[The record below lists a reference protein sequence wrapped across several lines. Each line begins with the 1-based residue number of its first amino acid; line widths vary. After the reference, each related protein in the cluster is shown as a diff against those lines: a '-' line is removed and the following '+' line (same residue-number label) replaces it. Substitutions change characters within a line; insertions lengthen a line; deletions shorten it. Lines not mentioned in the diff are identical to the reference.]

1 MADLLLGPVLR
12 YVGTTEATV
21 WVETDA
27 PCTVRVLG
35 AETPTFTVAN
45 HHYALVHV
53 TGFEPGETRAYE
65 VELDGE
71 SVWPP
76 TGYELPPPSIRTR
89 RDGEPVT
96 ITFGSCRVA
105 LPHEKP
111 FVLSKDDHPDGREF
125 DALYTLAKELQ
136 QRDRDDWPD
145 LLLMLGDQ
153 VYVDEGSPK
162 VRERIRATRDVS
174 RPPGEEVAD
183 FEEYTWLYHESWGDP
198 LIRWLFS
205 TVSTAMV
212 LDDHDMAD
220 DWNISRSWKEEMN
233 EKSWWRERV
242 AGGLMTY
249 WIYQHIGNLAPGE
262 LEDHEEFERVVGAE
276 DGTQALREFVERVD
290 RDGEGK
296 IWSFARDLG
305 STRLIVV
312 DDRTGRSFAEGHRS
326 IFDDHEWDWIQD
338 KARGY
343 FDHVVFA
350 TTDPVLLAPGLH
362 YVEAWSEAVCDGAWG
377 GPMVSVGERIRRAL
391 DLDHWASFGDSFEL
405 VEDLLRELGS
415 GERGAAPASI
425 TILSGDVH
433 HAYLAE
439 VAFRRGAGV
448 RSAVHQAVC
457 SPFRNALDS
466 HEKHMVRFAT
476 TREGT
481 VIGQALARTA
491 GAREPDIRW
500 RFVEGP
506 YFDNQVASLTL
517 RDRTAALKLEKTE
530 GDPDSDARSLETVF
544 ERRLTAG

>member
-1 MADLLLGPVLR
+1 MADLVLGPVLR

-27 PCTVRVLG
+27 PCTVAILG
-35 AETPTFTVAN
+35 AEQPTFTVAN

-53 TGFEPGETRAYE
+53 TGLEPGEARPYE
-65 VELDGE
+65 VALDGEKAWPPPEYDLPEPTIRPRADGE
-71 SVWPP
+71 SV
-76 TGYELPPPSIRTR
+76 EIA
-89 RDGEPVT
+89 
-96 ITFGSCRVA
+96 FGSCRVA
-105 LPHEKP
+105 LPHERP
-111 FVLSKDDHPDGREF
+111 YTLPKDDHEDGREF

-136 QRDRDDWPD
+136 RRPRDDWPD

-153 VYVDEGSPK
+153 VYVDEGSPA

-174 RPPGEEVAD
+174 EPPGEEVAN

-198 LIRWLFS
+198 LIRWLLS

-220 DWNISRSWKEEMN
+220 DWNISGSWKEEM
-233 EKSWWRERV
+233 KQTSWWAERV

-249 WIYQHIGNLAPGE
+249 WIYQHIGNLAPDTVAE
-262 LEDHEEFERVVGAE
+262 HEEYERVVGAE
-276 DGTQALREFVERVD
+276 DGTEALREFVERVD
-290 RDGEGK
+290 ANGEGK
-296 IWSFARDLG
+296 VWSFARDLG
-305 STRLIVV
+305 STRLIVA
-312 DDRTGRSFAEGHRS
+312 DDRTGRSFAEGHRM
-326 IFDDHEWDWIQD
+326 IFDEHEWDWVKA
-338 KARGY
+338 KARGD

-350 TTDPVLLAPGLH
+350 TTDPVLLAEGLH
-362 YVEAWSEAVCDGAWG
+362 HVEAWSEAVCDGAWG
-377 GPMVSVGERIRRAL
+377 GPIVALGERVRRAL

-405 VEDLLRELGS
+405 FERLLRELGS

-466 HEKHMVRFAT
+466 REERMIRFAVT
-476 TREGT
+476 TEGA
-481 VIGQALARTA
+481 ALARTLARAA
-491 GAREPDIRW
+491 GARRPDIRW
-500 RFVEGP
+500 RFTEGP
-506 YFDNQVASLTL
+506 YFDNQVATLTL
-517 RDRTAALKLEKTE
+517 RDRTATLKLEKTE
-530 GDPDSDARSLETVF
+530 GDPSTDARSLETVF
-544 ERRLTAG
+544 ERRLA